1 MFKTLDTVGEA
12 LQIIGVIIPII
23 GVVATV
29 LTASN
34 PYPNLLPMAI
44 GFCGG
49 FTLGA
54 MVYGFGGVVRAVVVI
69 ARNSEQNTNALN
81 RIAQAQTGVAEALP
95 ERRIRPLK

>member
-1 MFKTLDTVGEA
+1 MRLADKNDKTVSEAIREA
-12 LQIIGVIIPII
+12 LAEYAARHWSIGID
-23 GVVATV
+23 
-29 LTASN
+29 
-34 PYPNLLPMAI
+34 
-44 GFCGG
+44 FCGG